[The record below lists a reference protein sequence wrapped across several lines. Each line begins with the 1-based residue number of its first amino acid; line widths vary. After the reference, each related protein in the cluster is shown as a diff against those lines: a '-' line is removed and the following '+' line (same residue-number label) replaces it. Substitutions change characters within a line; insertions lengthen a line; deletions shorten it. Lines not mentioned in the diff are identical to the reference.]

1 LSGNGTQQTRSGIDG
16 MTTSGTTG
24 AHPRED
30 SPHPDG
36 LGCRDTGITTAGS
49 SNTLEKTG
57 TDSRATSGSDMDLPS
72 RSIQL
77 HPEVKRSADLSECLR
92 SLDSQDHSVLR
103 DFQDARSEQERAQSS
118 TCGKIERHADSLEE
132 DSQCRSAASVRLA
145 GHISGLE
152 SSDVLEVQSSPRRD

>member
-1 LSGNGTQQTRSGIDG
+1 
-16 MTTSGTTG
+16 MG
-24 AHPRED
+24 A
-30 SPHPDG
+30 
-36 LGCRDTGITTAGS
+36 TF
-49 SNTLEKTG
+49 SNMFGGVG
-57 TDSRATSGSDMDLPS
+57 TDSRATSGSDMELPS

-145 GHISGLE
+145 SHISGLE
-152 SSDVLEVQSSPRRD
+152 SSDASRSELVDLPSGTEAKRKKSSQAELSTT